1 MAGTMPHAIFVET
14 DVDGRGLVGAYA
26 AELPGCAVFA
36 ATDAEATS
44 AMPRRVSRF
53 TAWLREAGEQVP
65 TFVGDHWYEVER
77 APAATSADGSRRRAS
92 FTLDELPPS
101 EAEFRTWLGWLELAR
116 EELAAALDEGG
127 PGAASELLESL
138 VRQDAGFAAELGG
151 NASDDAGG
159 DLVDRLYSARD
170 ALTDALEAAGPLHDG
185 VRRILRLAI
194 ADDLRA
200 AAAVRGETG
209 A

>member
-14 DVDGRGLVGAYA
+14 DVDGQGLVGAYA

-36 ATDAEATS
+36 ATDDEAAG
-44 AMPRRVSRF
+44 AMPMRVSRF
-53 TAWLREAGEQVP
+53 TAWLRENGEDVP
-65 TFVGDHWYEVER
+65 SFVGDNWYEVER
-77 APAATSADGSRRRAS
+77 AAATEADGSRRRAA

-101 EAEFRTWLGWLELAR
+101 EAEFATWLRWLELAR
-116 EELAAALDEGG
+116 EELADALD
-127 PGAASELLESL
+127 
-138 VRQDAGFAAELGG
+138 AGDPTAAAELLDAIERQDVVFTRELGG
-151 NASDDAGG
+151 QAPELSSDPI
-159 DLVDRLYSARD
+159 DRLYAARD
-170 ALTDALEAAGPLHDG
+170 ALTDALEAAGSGADG

-200 AAAVRGETG
+200 AEALRAG

>member
-1 MAGTMPHAIFVET
+1 MAGTMPHAIFIET

-36 ATDAEATS
+36 ASDDEAAG

-53 TAWLREAGEQVP
+53 TAWLRAGGENQP
-65 TFVGDHWYEVER
+65 DFVGDNWYEVER
-77 APAATSADGSRRRAS
+77 AAASDGGRVRAS

-101 EAEFRTWLGWLELAR
+101 DTEFATWLRWLELAR
-116 EELAAALDEGG
+116 EELAAALDSGD
-127 PGAASELLESL
+127 PSSTAELLDAIE
-138 VRQDAGFAAELGG
+138 RQDVAFVRDLGG
-151 NASDDAGG
+151 GAPELTSDPI
-159 DLVDRLYSARD
+159 DRLYTARE
-170 ALTDALEAAGPLHDG
+170 ALTDALEAAGSSHDG

-200 AAAVRGETG
+200 AEALRPTA
-209 A
+209 